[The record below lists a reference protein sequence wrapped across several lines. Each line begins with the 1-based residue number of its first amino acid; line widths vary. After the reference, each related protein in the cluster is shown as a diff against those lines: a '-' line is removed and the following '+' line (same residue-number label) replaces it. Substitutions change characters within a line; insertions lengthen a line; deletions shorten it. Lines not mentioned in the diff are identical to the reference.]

1 MDSEKIFT
9 EIYRKN
15 VWGDGSSH
23 SPRSGDGSKPENAK
37 PYVNFVQSIIKSY
50 GIKSVLDVGH
60 GDWVMWQD
68 YAFEDVMYIGID
80 VALGLSEEI
89 GHRFAN
95 DNRRFFH
102 TSVFDSVMPK
112 VDLVISKEVFQHLSN
127 QDVIEKLKE
136 IDEFE
141 YLILSNAYYSNKLIF
156 EQVKHCIQ
164 IRVRLKKLLQLKNP
178 FYRVKLLRN
187 NTDIITGG
195 FRGLDLERSP
205 FVEHL
210 KNYEIVEKFDY
221 PGRKG
226 SASHIRTYFL
236 VRQDAHHE
244 EKVRA

>member
-1 MDSEKIFT
+1 MDSERVFT
-9 EIYRKN
+9 EIYGKN
-15 VWGDGSSH
+15 VWGDGSSN

-37 PYVNFVQSIIKSY
+37 PYVHFVQSIVKSY
-50 GIKSVLDVGH
+50 GINSVLDLGH

-68 YAFEDVMYIGID
+68 YKFEDVVYIGID

-95 DNRRFFH
+95 ENRRFFH
-102 TSVFDSVMPK
+102 NSVFDSGLPK

-136 IDEFE
+136 INEFKF
-141 YLILSNAYYSNKLIF
+141 LILSNAYYSSKLIF
-156 EQVKHCIQ
+156 ERVKYWIQ
-164 IRVRLKKLLQLKNP
+164 LRVRLNKLLHLKNP
-178 FYRVKLLRN
+178 LYKVKPLRN

-205 FVEHL
+205 FIEHL
-210 KNYEIVEKFDY
+210 MNYEIVEKFDY

-236 VRQDAHHE
+236 VRQDAHLE
-244 EKVRA
+244 DKVRA